1 MTATGFVCDERYFW
15 VEQGPAVPLGR
26 FDQPLEAWD
35 SPEGKRRM
43 LNLLDTSGLL
53 AQLTPIPAR
62 MASEDELTRF
72 HTADY
77 VARVKELSEGDGGS
91 VGEQAIVTPGSYDIL
106 ALAAGGCMAA
116 VDGVLGGDVQNAFA
130 FVRPAGHHAERDR
143 GRGFCIFG
151 NTALAVMHAR
161 AGHGLGRVAVVDWDV
176 HHGNGTQSAFYDN
189 ADVLTISIH
198 QDRRY
203 PQDSGGMEETGA
215 GDGVGANINVPL
227 PAGSGHGAYVE
238 TLAEVVMPALRAFQ
252 PELIVIA
259 SGFDA
264 NGFDPLGRMMC
275 HSETY
280 REMTVAIMGLAG
292 DVCEG
297 RLVVCQEG
305 GYSPGY
311 MPYCCLAVVETLS
324 GIRTEVEDVRGA
336 HLAGVAGQ
344 ELQAHQADVIEAA
357 AALLSA

>member
-1 MTATGFVCDERYFW
+1 M
-15 VEQGPAVPLGR
+15 
-26 FDQPLEAWD
+26 
-35 SPEGKRRM
+35 
-43 LNLLDTSGLL
+43 
-53 AQLTPIPAR
+53 
-62 MASEDELTRF
+62 
-72 HTADY
+72 
-77 VARVKELSEGDGGS
+77 
-91 VGEQAIVTPGSYDIL
+91 
-106 ALAAGGCMAA
+106 
-116 VDGVLGGDVQNAFA
+116 VDGTIDHRQCACLQQPGEG
-130 FVRPAGHHAERDR
+130 
-143 GRGFCIFG
+143 GRGIEI
-151 NTALAVMHAR
+151 A
-161 AGHGLGRVAVVDWDV
+161 
-176 HHGNGTQSAFYDN
+176 SAILEI
-189 ADVLTISIH
+189 AQRH
-198 QDRRY
+198 QHLRC
-203 PQDSGGMEETGA
+203 

>member
-1 MTATGFVCDERYFW
+1 MGTGFVCDERYFW
-15 VEQGPAVPLGR
+15 VQQGPAVPLGR
-26 FDQPLEAWD
+26 FDQPLDAWD

-53 AQLTPIPAR
+53 AQLTPIAAR
-62 MASEDELTRF
+62 MAGLDELTRF
-72 HTADY
+72 HDFDY
-77 VARVKELSEGDGGS
+77 VAKVKALSDGDGGQ
-91 VGEQAIVTPGSYDIL
+91 VGEQATVTPGSYDIL
-106 ALAAGGCMAA
+106 RLAAGGCMAA
-116 VDGVLGGDVQNAFA
+116 VDGVLAGDVDNAFA

-151 NTALAVMHAR
+151 NTALAVMHGVAE
-161 AGHGLGRVAVVDWDV
+161 GGVSRVAVLDWDV
-176 HHGNGTQSAFYDN
+176 HHGNGTQAAFYDN

-203 PQDSGGMEETGA
+203 PQDSGALEETGI
-215 GDGVGANINVPL
+215 GVGLGANINVPL

-238 TLAEVVMPALRAFQ
+238 TISKVVVPALRAFQ

-259 SGFDA
+259 CGFDA

-280 REMTVAIMGLAG
+280 REMTATVMELAAEL
-292 DVCEG
+292 CAG
-297 RLVVCQEG
+297 RLVVCLEG
-305 GYSPGY
+305 GYAPGY

-324 GIRTEVEDVRGA
+324 GIRTEVEDVRGQ

-344 ELQAHQADVIEAA
+344 DLQSHQAEVIARA
-357 AALLSA
+357 AALLPN

>member
-1 MTATGFVCDERYFW
+1 MSTGFICDERYFW

-26 FDQPLEAWD
+26 FDQPLDAWD

-53 AQLTPIPAR
+53 GQLAAIPPR
-62 MASEDELTRF
+62 MATEDELGRL
-72 HTADY
+72 HDPSY
-77 VARVKELSEGDGGS
+77 VAKVRALSEGDGGS
-91 VGEQAIVTPGSYDIL
+91 VGEQATVAPGSYDIL
-106 ALAAGGCMAA
+106 RLAAGGCMTA
-116 VDGVLGGDVQNAFA
+116 VDAVLAGDVDNAFA
-130 FVRPAGHHAERDR
+130 FVHPAGHHAEKDR
-143 GRGFCIFG
+143 GRGFCIFA
-151 NTALAVMHAR
+151 NTALAVTE
-161 AGHGLGRVAVVDWDV
+161 GLANYGLRRVAVVDWDV

-189 ADVLTISIH
+189 GDVLTISIH

-203 PQDSGGMEETGA
+203 PQDSGGLEETGA

-238 TLAEVVMPALRAFQ
+238 TIDKVVVPALKSFR

-259 SGFDA
+259 CGFDA

-280 REMTVAIMGLAG
+280 RAMTRALKQAAAEL
-292 DVCEG
+292 CAG
-297 RLVVCQEG
+297 RLVVCLEG

-311 MPYCCLAVVETLS
+311 MPYCCLAVVETLADV
-324 GIRTEVEDVRGA
+324 RTEVEDVRGQ
-336 HLAGVAGQ
+336 HLAGIAGQ
-344 ELQAHQADVIEAA
+344 DLQPHQAAAIEAA
-357 AALLSA
+357 AALLA

>member
-15 VEQGPAVPLGR
+15 VEQGPAVPLAR

-43 LNLLDTSGLL
+43 LTLLDASGLL
-53 AQLTPIPAR
+53 AQLKPIPAR
-62 MASEDELTRF
+62 LASADELTRF
-72 HTADY
+72 HGSNY
-77 VARVKELSEGDGGS
+77 VARVKELSDGDGGS
-91 VGEQAIVTPGSYDIL
+91 VGEQANVTPGSYDIL
-106 ALAAGGCMAA
+106 ALAVGGCMAA
-116 VDGVLGGDVQNAFA
+116 VDGVLSGEVDNAFA

-161 AGHGLGRVAVVDWDV
+161 SVHGLGRVAVVDWDV
-176 HHGNGTQSAFYDN
+176 HHGNGTQSAFYEN
-189 ADVLTISIH
+189 PDVLTISIH

-203 PQDSGGMEETGA
+203 PQDSGGLEETGA

-238 TLAEVVMPALRAFQ
+238 TLSKVVVPALRAFR

-259 SGFDA
+259 CGFDA

-280 REMTVAIMGLAG
+280 RQMTGALMALAA
-292 DVCEG
+292 DMCAG
-297 RLVVCQEG
+297 RLVVCLEG

-311 MPYCCLAVVETLS
+311 MPYCCLAVVETLA
-324 GIRTEVEDVRGA
+324 GIRTEVEDVRGV

-344 ELQAHQADVIEAA
+344 ALQPHQADVIASAA
-357 AALLSA
+357 NTKDQ